1 MSALSIWT
9 QRPRESVLTGSIRTD
24 GLRIIDFPEP
34 DEFGDGPHRR
44 PGAAV
49 ALHEGAFFLDRL
61 FRVPGIRLAQMPTI
75 TSNPLVESYEL
86 RGAIVECT

>member
-1 MSALSIWT
+1 LDPVAAGTCPHSLDPDRRIQDRRLPGSLMS
-9 QRPRESVLTGSIRTD
+9 
-24 GLRIIDFPEP
+24 
-34 DEFGDGPHRR
+34 FGDGPHSC

-49 ALHEGAFFLDRL
+49 ALQESAIFLDHL